1 MMFFFLFL
9 VIFNNFFTIL
19 MAKENT
25 AHVKHALAFPA
36 RVPTILAKKIID
48 ILPLVADKAIKFLS
62 K

>member
-1 MMFFFLFL
+1 
-9 VIFNNFFTIL
+9 

>member
-1 MMFFFLFL
+1 
-9 VIFNNFFTIL
+9 

-25 AHVKHALAFPA
+25 AHVKHVLAFPT